1 MKATIRQF
9 VLTLMWGAV
18 KRRLKAEDP
27 YVIGVTGSVGKT
39 STKEAL
45 ATVLE
50 GSGKPVVKT
59 VGNLATDTGI
69 PLSLLGFTEQVR
81 GLGVWLKVITRSL
94 TASFAKPSQQPYWV
108 LEYSSDKP
116 GDLAFIGKR
125 IPVDVAVFTS
135 GGPVHLEYY
144 KTQEGVLK
152 ELADFLTYLKPEGYV
167 VINGDDQF
175 LQDIT
180 WPKQT
185 LKYGVAALTK
195 HEKPV
200 DLRGKVLSLESRG
213 MQTEFASD
221 KQRKDTMVKE
231 KRHLLSAQVAVV
243 GKQQLAPLVAA
254 VLIGRKEGMSDAE
267 ITKGLESYSI
277 PAGRGR
283 LIPGIKGT
291 TIVDDSANASPEAA
305 VAGVAMLKPWAKGRR
320 TVAVLGTMN
329 ELGEAALEAH
339 QEVAAAAAKAV
350 DFLVAVGKYS
360 TDMLS
365 SAREAGMPT
374 HKMLAFATPEQLFS
388 QLEQVVERNDIIY
401 VKASQNGMRLERLVK
416 RLMANPEEAGKLLVR
431 QTSSWQE

>member
-1 MKATIRQF
+1 
-9 VLTLMWGAV
+9 VLSLMWGAV
-18 KRRLKAEDP
+18 KRRLKTENP

-50 GSGKPVVKT
+50 ATGKPVVKT
-59 VGNLATDTGI
+59 VGNMATDTGI
-69 PLSLLGFTEQVR
+69 PLSLLGFTEQVK
-81 GLGVWLKVITRSL
+81 GMGVWTKVIFRSL
-94 TASFAKPSQQPYWV
+94 FQNFPKPTDRPYWV
-108 LEYSSDKP
+108 LECSSDKP
-116 GDLAFIGKR
+116 GDLAFIGKHV
-125 IPVDVAVFTS
+125 PPDVAVFTS

-144 KTQEGVLK
+144 KTQEGVLR
-152 ELADFLTYLKPEGYV
+152 ELEEFLKYLKPEGYV

-175 LQDIT
+175 LQEIT
-180 WPKQT
+180 WPPTT

-200 DLRGKVLSLESRG
+200 ELRGKVILLAGKG
-213 MQTEFASD
+213 METEFAPD
-221 KQRKDTMVKE
+221 KQHKDSMIKE
-231 KRHLLSAQVAVV
+231 GKSVLQASVAVV

-254 VLIGRKEGMSDAE
+254 ALVARKEGMTDAQ
-267 ITKGLESYSI
+267 IKKGIEAYNV

-283 LIPGIKGT
+283 IISGIKGT

-339 QEVAAAAAKAV
+339 REVAAAAAKAV

-360 TDMLS
+360 TEMT
-365 SAREAGMPT
+365 SAAKEEGMPT

-416 RLMANPEEAGKLLVR
+416 RLMANPEEAEKLLVR
-431 QTSSWQE
+431 QSTSWQE